1 MPNKTVVLF
10 LKGGLPNAPGLL
22 RKLVTGKDGVSRNQW
37 VRGAERLTI
46 MNEAQSAHSGGKS
59 KLTESE
65 RQYKEVEARYRGTPQ
80 WMKAPNGQPT
90 KLTEKQWVQVRTP
103 NFKNWFGDWESL
115 AAELKLSG
123 IPPIDIEVDHTK
135 DFAWHKSQGLT
146 QYTMLRGLAHGAP
159 MPAMGVDVEFGDSG
173 EGKSTSGTG
182 DVRKFAVIKHLPE
195 LFANAVYV
203 GSAAAKD
210 IKREPNTKAYHR
222 LVSKARMDGV
232 TFDIALLVREDNNGH
247 YHYNH
252 TLFKESG
259 PGALWAVESEKTR
272 SDTAYIGPDDF
283 NLYKERPLVNPDDVS
298 KVIDSNGEPLVVYHG
313 TPNDFD
319 AFDTDNGAYF
329 IPKKQVAEKYAGRD
343 GRVIDAFISAPKVAK
358 HADLTRI
365 GASISGE
372 KNNKI
377 YFQKMRDEG
386 FQLFAPM
393 GMTGEVIAL
402 TPESIKSATDNN
414 GDFSPMQTNF
424 TKALG
429 NIRVLFFKSQIA
441 AYTDKNGRFV
451 AAHYDKR
458 TKKGEVKQATENLTA
473 DMFADA
479 PSPEPKKAD
488 KKADWTDPDI
498 FGEASKP
505 GKKQA
510 DDDFPE
516 SFLPKR
522 STNITPQVLSERVAD
537 SIISAAADSIATL
550 RRVDVGRV
558 MDETPVH
565 YKLSMARH
573 IKEHRRD
580 LSDEVDSVMAEDSP
594 APVKAKKLPYASKE
608 DLNHLFGKSLS
619 SFDVFLKSH
628 VKQFTRKDGSI
639 VKEHDDKRQKKVQA
653 APVARQPAQDEQG
666 NGNAPA
672 KAEESGYG
680 HHNMQ
685 EGDSIGF
692 KAGDFAGKGKI
703 KSVGQDGATVTDQSG
718 RDHQVHW
725 HEVTGR
731 GGEPEAKE
739 VKPDT
744 PEREAQKG
752 DADGKVIGKI
762 DGNTAR
768 RANADE
774 TSRALFN
781 TSETDQL
788 PKKALQSEKFDS
800 WDKISAGATEALD
813 QFKGMLGEVAKSLD
827 LETGKIPATYDFA
840 QAEENAKNK
849 ADGKPAVKLNE
860 EKYMTPKQW
869 DNVRGFLFIGPLKKK
884 DRAEAK
890 VKADYT
896 NKKTGE
902 QDWTQLKDMVRA
914 TIAVP
919 SVTQIPKVL
928 AEMKK
933 AGIELAQQPK
943 NNLTGEGLHG
953 SGYRD
958 INLIVKMPNGMLAEL
973 QIHCKPMTHA
983 KEHGHEHYAAN
994 AAIERQYDSEDE
1006 DHKTWSE
1013 EHKKTHA
1020 ENASKM
1026 KAIYDKAWDKA
1037 IGGGDD
1043 EKPTETLHKSLNKP
1057 IMILL
1062 KRRAK

>member
-1 MPNKTVVLF
+1 MKTEFNKSL
-10 LKGGLPNAPGLL
+10 
-22 RKLVTGKDGVSRNQW
+22 
-37 VRGAERLTI
+37 
-46 MNEAQSAHSGGKS
+46 
-59 KLTESE
+59 
-65 RQYKEVEARYRGTPQ
+65 
-80 WMKAPNGQPT
+80 
-90 KLTEKQWVQVRTP
+90 
-103 NFKNWFGDWESL
+103 GD
-115 AAELKLSG
+115 
-123 IPPIDIEVDHTK
+123 
-135 DFAWHKSQGLT
+135 
-146 QYTMLRGLAHGAP
+146 
-159 MPAMGVDVEFGDSG
+159 
-173 EGKSTSGTG
+173 
-182 DVRKFAVIKHLPE
+182 
-195 LFANAVYV
+195 
-203 GSAAAKD
+203 
-210 IKREPNTKAYHR
+210 
-222 LVSKARMDGV
+222 
-232 TFDIALLVREDNNGH
+232 
-247 YHYNH
+247 
-252 TLFKESG
+252 
-259 PGALWAVESEKTR
+259 
-272 SDTAYIGPDDF
+272 
-283 NLYKERPLVNPDDVS
+283 
-298 KVIDSNGEPLVVYHG
+298 
-313 TPNDFD
+313 
-319 AFDTDNGAYF
+319 
-329 IPKKQVAEKYAGRD
+329 
-343 GRVIDAFISAPKVAK
+343 
-358 HADLTRI
+358 
-365 GASISGE
+365 
-372 KNNKI
+372 KI
-377 YFQKMRDEG
+377 
-386 FQLFAPM
+386 
-393 GMTGEVIAL
+393 
-402 TPESIKSATDNN
+402 
-414 GDFSPMQTNF
+414 
-424 TKALG
+424 
-429 NIRVLFFKSQIA
+429 VLFFKSQIA

-505 GKKQA
+505 GKKQS
-510 DDDFPE
+510 DDDWPE
-516 SFLPKR
+516 SFLKKKEIRPHEA
-522 STNITPQVLSERVAD
+522 L
-537 SIISAAADSIATL
+537 SAAMKRGDLKAALDVIAPLSLHEAKNTVMWAGFPMRAYKSKKDMMTEMQSYFL
-550 RRVDVGRV
+550 RAAREKKDGYGLRSKATVTATSAYEAFD
-558 MDETPVH
+558 
-565 YKLSMARH
+565 KLEGGLA
-573 IKEHRRD
+573 K
-580 LSDEVDSVMAEDSP
+580 AE
-594 APVKAKKLPYASKE
+594 
-608 DLNHLFGKSLS
+608 S
-619 SFDVFLKSH
+619 SFDLFMKSH

-653 APVARQPAQDEQG
+653 APVARQSAQDEQG

-685 EGDSIGF
+685 EGDSISF
-692 KAGDFAGKGKI
+692 KAGDFAGSGKV

-725 HEVTGR
+725 NEVTGR
-731 GGEPEAKE
+731 GGDDKQADVKEQEKPADAAESEKPES
-739 VKPDT
+739 
-744 PEREAQKG
+744 KG
-752 DADGKVIGKI
+752 EENQDADPVAKKRVH
-762 DGNTAR
+762 
-768 RANADE
+768 ADE
-774 TSRALFN
+774 FSRALFD
-781 TSETDQL
+781 TSELAKL

-800 WDKISAGATEALD
+800 WDKIKDAAPVALE

-840 QAEENAKNK
+840 QSEEDAKSK
-849 ADGKPAVKLNE
+849 ASGKPAEKLNE
-860 EKYMTPKQW
+860 EKYMTPKHW
-869 DNVRGFLFIGPLKKK
+869 DNDRGFLFIGPLKKQ

-943 NNLTGEGLHG
+943 NNLTGEGLYG

-1026 KAIYDKAWDKA
+1026 KAIYDEAWDKS
-1037 IGGGDD
+1037 IGGDKA

>member
-1 MPNKTVVLF
+1 MKTEFNKSL
-10 LKGGLPNAPGLL
+10 
-22 RKLVTGKDGVSRNQW
+22 
-37 VRGAERLTI
+37 
-46 MNEAQSAHSGGKS
+46 
-59 KLTESE
+59 
-65 RQYKEVEARYRGTPQ
+65 
-80 WMKAPNGQPT
+80 
-90 KLTEKQWVQVRTP
+90 
-103 NFKNWFGDWESL
+103 GD
-115 AAELKLSG
+115 
-123 IPPIDIEVDHTK
+123 
-135 DFAWHKSQGLT
+135 
-146 QYTMLRGLAHGAP
+146 
-159 MPAMGVDVEFGDSG
+159 
-173 EGKSTSGTG
+173 
-182 DVRKFAVIKHLPE
+182 
-195 LFANAVYV
+195 
-203 GSAAAKD
+203 
-210 IKREPNTKAYHR
+210 
-222 LVSKARMDGV
+222 
-232 TFDIALLVREDNNGH
+232 
-247 YHYNH
+247 
-252 TLFKESG
+252 
-259 PGALWAVESEKTR
+259 
-272 SDTAYIGPDDF
+272 
-283 NLYKERPLVNPDDVS
+283 
-298 KVIDSNGEPLVVYHG
+298 
-313 TPNDFD
+313 
-319 AFDTDNGAYF
+319 
-329 IPKKQVAEKYAGRD
+329 
-343 GRVIDAFISAPKVAK
+343 
-358 HADLTRI
+358 
-365 GASISGE
+365 
-372 KNNKI
+372 KI
-377 YFQKMRDEG
+377 
-386 FQLFAPM
+386 
-393 GMTGEVIAL
+393 
-402 TPESIKSATDNN
+402 
-414 GDFSPMQTNF
+414 
-424 TKALG
+424 
-429 NIRVLFFKSQIA
+429 VLFFKSQIA

-488 KKADWTDPDI
+488 KKNHSTSENMGVVSVFHGTDAEFDSFEDGFLGSANGTAPINKAGFNFTNSEGVARSFGKRLIRAKVDI
-498 FGEASKP
+498 KNPYTINAKGRGYSEFKHVLNNKLEKIDRSKYD
-505 GKKQA
+505 GVIIK
-510 DDDFPE
+510 
-516 SFLPKR
+516 
-522 STNITPQVLSERVAD
+522 NYAD
-537 SIISAAADSIATL
+537 SGIHGDGDIVSDHYIPFSAGQITIHHE
-550 RRVDVGRV
+550 G
-558 MDETPVH
+558 DEGLA
-565 YKLSMARH
+565 K
-573 IKEHRRD
+573 
-580 LSDEVDSVMAEDSP
+580 AE
-594 APVKAKKLPYASKE
+594 
-608 DLNHLFGKSLS
+608 S
-619 SFDVFLKSH
+619 SFDLFLKSH

-725 HEVTGR
+725 NEVTGR
-731 GGEPEAKE
+731 GGDDKQADVKEQEKPADAAESEKPES
-739 VKPDT
+739 
-744 PEREAQKG
+744 KG
-752 DADGKVIGKI
+752 EENQDADPVAKKRVH
-762 DGNTAR
+762 
-768 RANADE
+768 ADE
-774 TSRALFN
+774 FSRALFD
-781 TSETDQL
+781 TSELAKL

-800 WDKISAGATEALD
+800 WDKIKDAAPVALE

-840 QAEENAKNK
+840 QSEEDAKSK
-849 ADGKPAVKLNE
+849 ASGKPAEKLNE
-860 EKYMTPKQW
+860 EKYMTPKHW
-869 DNVRGFLFIGPLKKK
+869 DNDRGFLFIGPLKKQ

-943 NNLTGEGLHG
+943 NNLTGEGLYG

-1026 KAIYDKAWDKA
+1026 KAIYDEAWDKS
-1037 IGGGDD
+1037 IGGDKA

>member
-1 MPNKTVVLF
+1 MKTEFNKSL
-10 LKGGLPNAPGLL
+10 
-22 RKLVTGKDGVSRNQW
+22 
-37 VRGAERLTI
+37 
-46 MNEAQSAHSGGKS
+46 
-59 KLTESE
+59 
-65 RQYKEVEARYRGTPQ
+65 
-80 WMKAPNGQPT
+80 
-90 KLTEKQWVQVRTP
+90 
-103 NFKNWFGDWESL
+103 GD
-115 AAELKLSG
+115 
-123 IPPIDIEVDHTK
+123 
-135 DFAWHKSQGLT
+135 
-146 QYTMLRGLAHGAP
+146 
-159 MPAMGVDVEFGDSG
+159 
-173 EGKSTSGTG
+173 
-182 DVRKFAVIKHLPE
+182 
-195 LFANAVYV
+195 
-203 GSAAAKD
+203 
-210 IKREPNTKAYHR
+210 
-222 LVSKARMDGV
+222 
-232 TFDIALLVREDNNGH
+232 
-247 YHYNH
+247 
-252 TLFKESG
+252 
-259 PGALWAVESEKTR
+259 
-272 SDTAYIGPDDF
+272 
-283 NLYKERPLVNPDDVS
+283 
-298 KVIDSNGEPLVVYHG
+298 
-313 TPNDFD
+313 
-319 AFDTDNGAYF
+319 
-329 IPKKQVAEKYAGRD
+329 
-343 GRVIDAFISAPKVAK
+343 
-358 HADLTRI
+358 
-365 GASISGE
+365 
-372 KNNKI
+372 KI
-377 YFQKMRDEG
+377 
-386 FQLFAPM
+386 
-393 GMTGEVIAL
+393 
-402 TPESIKSATDNN
+402 
-414 GDFSPMQTNF
+414 
-424 TKALG
+424 
-429 NIRVLFFKSQIA
+429 VLFFKSQIA

-451 AAHYDKR
+451 PTHYDKR
-458 TKKGEVKQATENLTA
+458 TKKGKVKHATESRTA

-479 PSPEPKKAD
+479 PSPEPKKVD
-488 KKADWTDPDI
+488 KKADWTELDI
-498 FGEASKP
+498 FGEPSKSEVKNS
-505 GKKQA
+505 G
-510 DDDFPE
+510 DDWPE
-516 SFLPKR
+516 SFLKKKEIRPHEALSAAMKRGDLKAALDVIAPLSLHEAKNTVMWAGFPMRAYKSKKDMMTEMQTLFMRAAKEGKDGYGLRDKAAVPAQDATRELNLSAEAIIGKMSKAMLALIAAKNEGGARQIADASALMREAFGAEESTPMLKMSASELRDLYDLVGGGEVAPKR
-522 STNITPQVLSERVAD
+522 QIKVTPQVLSERVAA
-537 SIISAAADSIATL
+537 SIISSAAESIARL
-550 RRVDVGRV
+550 RSADVGRV
-558 MDETPVH
+558 MDETPAH
-565 YKLSMARH
+565 YKLSMAQY

-608 DLNHLFGKSLS
+608 DLTHLFGKSET
-619 SFDVFLKSH
+619 SFDLFLKSH

-653 APVARQPAQDEQG
+653 APVARQPAQEDLRNTQ
-666 NGNAPA
+666 APA
-672 KAEESGYG
+672 KDEQASYG
-680 HHNMQ
+680 HHNMN
-685 EGDSIGF
+685 EGDSISF

-739 VKPDT
+739 EKPDT
-744 PEREAQKG
+744 PKREAQKG

-762 DGNTAR
+762 DDNTAR

-840 QAEENAKNK
+840 QAEEDAKNK

-860 EKYMTPKQW
+860 EKYMTPKHW
-869 DNVRGFLFIGPLKKK
+869 DNDRGFLFIGPLKKK

-933 AGIELAQQPK
+933 AGIVLAQQPK

-1006 DHKTWSE
+1006 DHTTWAE
-1013 EHKKTHA
+1013 EHQKTHA